1 MKSTQG
7 SQLSV
12 SLGGCS
18 SIETRRSRN
27 YEYMYGS
34 ESCLKHSKFREHV
47 VKNTKN
53 KKKRHSVKEV
63 QTMAMQ
69 MRI

>member
-1 MKSTQG
+1 
-7 SQLSV
+7 
-12 SLGGCS
+12 
-18 SIETRRSRN
+18 
-27 YEYMYGS
+27 MYGS
-34 ESCLKHSKFREHV
+34 ESFLKHSKFREHV

-53 KKKRHSVKEV
+53 EKKRHSVKEV